1 MLSELKEVK
10 NQIAGNKAKGQVRF
24 KKTNYVSVSG
34 GKNVRFLENLTCFVS
49 LKHTF

>member
-24 KKTNYVSVSG
+24 KKTNVSVSG
-34 GKNVRFLENLTCFVS
+34 GKNVRFSENLTCFVS